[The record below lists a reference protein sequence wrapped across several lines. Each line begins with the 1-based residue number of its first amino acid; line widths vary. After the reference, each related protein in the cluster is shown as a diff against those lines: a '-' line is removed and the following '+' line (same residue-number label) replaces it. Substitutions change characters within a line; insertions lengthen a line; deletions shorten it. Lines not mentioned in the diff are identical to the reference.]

1 MTTRQQGQQHS
12 SPREGRGASER
23 GQAMPSV
30 VAVVSVIAIVVA
42 LVAFFAGDSE
52 DQATQQAS
60 SAEPT
65 TRPTADASN
74 APDADVATEMDEEA
88 DGAETAARTP
98 QQEKPDRAK
107 GGERDKQQQQKK
119 RPRNRPQP
127 QTGPPDV
134 YVEVYNNTTI
144 SGLAAATAAELQD
157 AGWQV
162 VGVDNWHGDI
172 PASTVYYPAGLESE
186 AQQLAETLGFGRVR
200 GAVAPMKFDRLTVI
214 LTPDAA

>member
-1 MTTRQQGQQHS
+1 MTS
-12 SPREGRGASER
+12 REQCKQR

-42 LVAFFAGDSE
+42 MVMFFAGSNNKVA
-52 DQATQQAS
+52 QPQAS
-60 SAEPT
+60 TAEPT
-65 TRPTADASN
+65 PQPTAADAKATDAGN
-74 APDADVATEMDEEA
+74 AAEVDEEP
-88 DGAETAARTP
+88 DGEQTAARTP
-98 QQEKPDRAK
+98 QRERADDTKRDR
-107 GGERDKQQQQKK
+107 RDQRQQRQQRRRD
-119 RPRNRPQP
+119 RPEP

-134 YVEVYNNTTI
+134 YVEVYNNTSI
-144 SGLAAATAAELQD
+144 DGLAAATAAELQD

>member
-1 MTTRQQGQQHS
+1 
-12 SPREGRGASER
+12 
-23 GQAMPSV
+23 V
-30 VAVVSVIAIVVA
+30 VAMVVA
-42 LVAFFAGDSE
+42 LVAFFAGGSDE
-52 DQATQQAS
+52 AQEAS

-65 TRPTADASN
+65 SAPSAGPAKAADAGTASG
-74 APDADVATEMDEEA
+74 VDEEPEDA
-88 DGAETAARTP
+88 QTAARTP
-98 QQEKPDRAK
+98 DREQAK
-107 GGERDKQQQQKK
+107 TSKRDARDKRQQKRRD
-119 RPRNRPQP
+119 RPEP

-186 AQQLAETLGFGRVR
+186 AQQLADTLGFARVR